1 MKYLL
6 QYLPT
11 LNSISLQ
18 HAWDINTK
26 KYPKEYVAII
36 PVSASF
42 HFASDYYLGL
52 EQPHAT
58 MKNYLDTYTRYYLR
72 VKCE

>member
-26 KYPKEYVAII
+26 TYPKEYVAII

-52 EQPHAT
+52 KQPHAT
-58 MKNYLDTYTRYYLR
+58 MKNYLDIHDIIY
-72 VKCE
+72 V